1 MGSEAQARGAEQT
14 RTGSR
19 HQPAMPQGHRVGPRS
34 PPILL
39 KHRLLVS
46 RPSYGRQF
54 QARTTPS
61 PMSVPELQTL
71 AGLGVALAQRFHK
84 YFSKGLPGHPC
95 HYVVCMGRGQGRRE
109 LDTLLFLL
117 GIESQLAM
125 VNVDPSPVLRASWSH
140 QRVRDPEGSRYV
152 LHPCGNGPSSGVSQM
167 ACWNTAKRLLPHRA
181 NCCRDDIR
189 WGCWGF
195 HGGRSTRSTGD
206 LKPGQKCS
214 HSSISAPESK
224 GA

>member
-14 RTGSR
+14 RMGSR
-19 HQPAMPQGHRVGPRS
+19 RQSAMPQGHCIGPRS

-54 QARTTPS
+54 QARTAPS
-61 PMSVPELQTL
+61 PTSVPERQTV
-71 AGLGVALAQRFHK
+71 ASLGVALAQRFHK
-84 YFSKGLPGHPC
+84 YFSKGLSGHPC
-95 HYVVCMGRGQGRRE
+95 HYVVFMGHAQGRSE

-125 VNVDPSPVLRASWSH
+125 VSVDPSPVLRASWSH

-152 LHPCGNGPSSGVSQM
+152 LRLCGNGPSSGVSQM
-167 ACWNTAKRLLPHRA
+167 ACWNTAKRLLPHWV
-181 NCCRDDIR
+181 NYCRDDIR
-189 WGCWGF
+189 WGAGV
-195 HGGRSTRSTGD
+195 STGA
-206 LKPGQKCS
+206 GQPAAQKT
-214 HSSISAPESK
+214 
-224 GA
+224 